1 MLDYNK
7 IAVKYKEND
16 FALWVNG
23 VEVGTDLVGSVSASN
38 TFNRLGL
45 DEGDGTDLMFS
56 KVKQL
61 QVYDT
66 ALTDTQ
72 LAALTS

>member
-1 MLDYNK
+1 MIMTGCEY
-7 IAVKYKEND
+7 
-16 FALWVNG
+16 FNG
-23 VEVGTDLVGSVSASN
+23 
-38 TFNRLGL
+38 
-45 DEGDGTDLMFS
+45 

-61 QVYDT
+61 QVYKT